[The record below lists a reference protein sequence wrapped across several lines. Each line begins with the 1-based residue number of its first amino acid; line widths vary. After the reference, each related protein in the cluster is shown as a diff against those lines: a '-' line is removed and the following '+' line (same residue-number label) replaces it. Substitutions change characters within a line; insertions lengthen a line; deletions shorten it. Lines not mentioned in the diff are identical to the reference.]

1 MCMWPI
7 IYINQCISLCCFVCI
22 LSVRVSSP
30 HIFFGKTLEVAFI
43 SKRSLINDQIKASQI
58 RVIGSDGQQLG
69 IMSLAAALDI
79 ANEERLD
86 LVEIAP
92 EANPPVC
99 KIMDFGKYKFEKEK
113 REKESKKKQ
122 QVVELKEIQLKC
134 RIETHDFETK
144 LKHANRFLNDGNKV
158 KVVLKFM
165 GREITHPERGSE
177 LLQRFIEG
185 CGEMCSVEKAPLLDG
200 RNMIMI
206 LAPKK
211 QNSQQS
217 KVKKGNDQ
225 NG

>member
-1 MCMWPI
+1 MRVLFYVLC
-7 IYINQCISLCCFVCI
+7 YICAD
-22 LSVRVSSP
+22 
-30 HIFFGKTLEVAFI
+30 FFSAHFFWETLEVAFI
-43 SKRSLINDQIKASQI
+43 SKRSLINDQIKASQV
-58 RVIGSDGQQLG
+58 RVIGNDGQQLG
-69 IMSLAAALDI
+69 IMSLSAALD
-79 ANEERLD
+79 AAAEEHLD

-92 EANPPVC
+92 EATPPVC

-122 QVVELKEIQLKC
+122 QIVELKEIQLRC

-165 GREITHPERGSE
+165 GREITHPERGTE

-185 CGEMCSVEKAPLLDG
+185 CGENCSVEKAPLLDG

-211 QNSQQS
+211 QGSQQNKS
-217 KVKKGNDQ
+217 KKTDNSNNKNNSNEKNDQ
-225 NG
+225 N

>member
-1 MCMWPI
+1 MCAD
-7 IYINQCISLCCFVCI
+7 
-22 LSVRVSSP
+22 
-30 HIFFGKTLEVAFI
+30 IFSAHFFWETLEVAFI
-43 SKRSLINDQIKASQI
+43 SKRSLINDQIKANQI

-69 IMSLAAALDI
+69 IMSLSQALDAAA
-79 ANEERLD
+79 EEHLD

-92 EANPPVC
+92 EATPPVC

-122 QVVELKEIQLKC
+122 QIVELKEIQLRC

-165 GREITHPERGSE
+165 GREITHPERGTE

-185 CGEMCSVEKAPLLDG
+185 CGESCAVEKAPLLDG

-211 QNSQQS
+211 QSAQQTKSKKSDNSNNKNIQND
-217 KVKKGNDQ
+217 KNDQ
-225 NG
+225 N

>member
-1 MCMWPI
+1 MLNACLFL
-7 IYINQCISLCCFVCI
+7 CICAD
-22 LSVRVSSP
+22 
-30 HIFFGKTLEVAFI
+30 FFSAHFFWETLEVAFI
-43 SKRSLINDQIKASQI
+43 SSKRSLINDQIKASQV
-58 RVIGSDGQQLG
+58 RVISSDGQQLG
-69 IMSLAAALDI
+69 IMSLAAALNI
-79 ANEERLD
+79 AADEHLD

-92 EANPPVC
+92 EAVPPVC
-99 KIMDFGKYKFEKEK
+99 KVMDFGKYKFEKEK

-122 QVVELKEIQLKC
+122 QIVELKEIQLRC

-185 CGEMCSVEKAPLLDG
+185 CGEICSVEKAPLLDG

-211 QNSQQS
+211 TTQS
-217 KVKKGNDQ
+217 KVKKGNEQ

>member
-1 MCMWPI
+1 M
-7 IYINQCISLCCFVCI
+7 
-22 LSVRVSSP
+22 
-30 HIFFGKTLEVAFI
+30 EFI
-43 SKRSLINDQIKASQI
+43 SKRSLINDQIKASQV
-58 RVIGSDGQQLG
+58 RVIGNDGQQLG
-69 IMSLAAALDI
+69 IMSLSAALDI
-79 ANEERLD
+79 AADEHLD

-92 EANPPVC
+92 EATPPVC
-99 KIMDFGKYKFEKEK
+99 KVMDFGKYKFEKEK

-122 QVVELKEIQLKC
+122 QVVELKEIQLRC
-134 RIETHDFETK
+134 RIENHDFETK

-177 LLQRFIEG
+177 LLKRFIEG
-185 CGEMCSVEKAPLLDG
+185 CGEICSVEKAPLLDG

-211 QNSQQS
+211 TNQQT